1 MTDKRFKNG
10 DKVRCLISGKTKEL
24 PYDAS
29 EEVTVGKV
37 YIVTHTSLDNENL
50 FILDDRGHSTNL
62 KVARF
67 ELVEENQMKFKPGD
81 RVRALKTSGCKGFNK
96 GNIYTVKKY
105 SEYGTLM
112 LEKDDNGSITN
123 GWFPEAFELVSSQSE
138 LQTLVDQANAGF
150 SALRKLRDWDDNEI
164 EIKHTHASPYRGISG
179 IDMPYGFTPNVR
191 IKPKTKKF
199 RIASWDATIEGE
211 TVKIGCQ
218 QFVIQ
223 DLRNNLNALVHY
235 NFSSSG
241 KLKATKTG
249 ILFADSHAITWK
261 EAEQLLKEL
270 ES

>member
-10 DKVRCLISGKTKEL
+10 DKVRCLISGKTKGL
-24 PYDAS
+24 LYDAS
-29 EEVTVGKV
+29 NEVTVGKV
-37 YIVTHTSLDNENL
+37 YIVTHTPLDNENL
-50 FILDDRGHSTNL
+50 FILGDRGHITSL
-62 KVARF
+62 KAARF
-67 ELVEENQMKFKPGD
+67 GLVEENQMKFKPGD
-81 RVRALKTSGCKGFNK
+81 RVRALKTSSCKGFNE

-105 SEYGTLM
+105 NEYGILM

-138 LQTLVDQANAGF
+138 LQTLVDQANSGF
-150 SALRKLRDWDDNEI
+150 NALRKLRDKYSSEI
-164 EIKHTHASPYRGISG
+164 EMKHTHASLYRDISD
-179 IDMPYGFTPNVR
+179 IDMPYGFTFHVR

-199 RIASWDATIEGE
+199 RVASWDAAIEGE

-241 KLKATKTG
+241 ELKATKTG
-249 ILFADSHAITWK
+249 ILFVDSHAITW
-261 EAEQLLKEL
+261 EQAEQLLKEL
-270 ES
+270 EG